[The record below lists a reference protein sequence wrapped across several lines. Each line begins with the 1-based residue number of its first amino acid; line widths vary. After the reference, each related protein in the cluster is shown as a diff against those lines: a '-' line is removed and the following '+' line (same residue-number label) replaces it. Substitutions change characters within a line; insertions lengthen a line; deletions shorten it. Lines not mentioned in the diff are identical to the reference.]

1 MKIDHLTV
9 IALLL
14 SSPAF
19 AQSEPRYFGGAS
31 PGGSLYSVTTSDASG
46 APVRLMHNANECPP
60 DRAQPVWGTGSVL
73 LGYSC
78 VTPKR

>member
-1 MKIDHLTV
+1 MRKLHLTV

-14 SSPAF
+14 ASPAL
-19 AQSEPRYFGGAS
+19 AQSEPRNSVAAS
-31 PGGSLYSVTTSDASG
+31 PGGSQHSAMASDVSG
-46 APVRLMHNANECPP
+46 APARLMHNANECPP
-60 DRAQPVWGTGSVL
+60 DRAQPVWGAGSVL